1 MRLHSLLQQA
11 VPAAD
16 LSASL
21 SAQLST
27 LPDLEIADVTDDSRA
42 VRAGSLFIA
51 RPGVAA
57 DGARFAQDA
66 VDRGAVA
73 IVTQARIDGVS
84 VPQCIVPD
92 AAALVSPLANAFF
105 GDPSKS
111 LKLIGVTG
119 TNGKTTTAY
128 LIRHVLNAIDKMCGM
143 IGTVEIDDGQTKAE
157 AAMTT
162 PGATAVA
169 GLLAAMRDNG
179 CAACAMEVSSH
190 ALHQGRVSG
199 VQFAGAGFTN
209 LTGDHL
215 DYHKTT
221 EAYADAKARL
231 FEQLAPGAVAAI
243 NRDSDAFDRMA
254 RNTAGRIV
262 SFGMA
267 AEADYR
273 ATDFVVTAQGT
284 KFVLT
289 TPDGKADV
297 SLKLVG
303 RHNIENA
310 LCTITLCCEVF
321 GLSVQ
326 PVVNAL
332 KTATGAPGRL
342 QSVDTGGR
350 PFAVLVDYAHTD
362 DALRN
367 VLSAMR
373 PITRGKLRVVFG
385 CGGDRD
391 RTKRPR
397 MAKIAEQL
405 ADEIY
410 VTSDNPRTENAQA
423 ILDEVCTGFA
433 GGSGKRVSVEA
444 DRRLAIERAIGD
456 AGPGDVVLIAG
467 KGHENYQIIGTT
479 KHHFDDV
486 EEAARALSAVRV

>member
-1 MRLHSLLQQA
+1 MRLHPLLQHA

-16 LSASL
+16 LSAL
-21 SAQLST
+21 LAT
-27 LPDLEIADVTDDSRA
+27 LPDVEISDVQDDSRA
-42 VRAGSLFIA
+42 VQAGSLFIA

-66 VDRGAVA
+66 VARGAVA
-73 IVTQARIDGVS
+73 IVTQSLIDGIA
-84 VPQCIVPD
+84 VPQCVVPD
-92 AAALVSPLANAFF
+92 AAATVSPLANAFY

-111 LKLIGVTG
+111 IKLLGVTG

-128 LIRHVLNAIDKMCGM
+128 LIRHVLNAIDKRCGM
-143 IGTVEIDDGQTKAE
+143 IGTVEIDDGKTKTE

-162 PGATAVA
+162 PDAVTVA

-221 EAYADAKARL
+221 EAYADAKAKL

-243 NRDSDAFDRMA
+243 NRDSDAFDRMT
-254 RNTAGRIV
+254 RNTAGRVV

-267 AEADYR
+267 ANADYR

-326 PVVNAL
+326 PVVNTL
-332 KTATGAPGRL
+332 QTATGAPGRL
-342 QSVDTGGR
+342 QSVETGQ

-410 VTSDNPRTENAQA
+410 VTSDNPRTENPQA
-423 ILDEVCTGFA
+423 ILEEVCTGFGA
-433 GGSGKRVSVEA
+433 NSGKRVSVEA

-467 KGHENYQIIGTT
+467 KGHENYQIIGQT
-479 KHHFDDV
+479 KYHFDDV
-486 EEAARALSAVRV
+486 EEAARALTAVRV